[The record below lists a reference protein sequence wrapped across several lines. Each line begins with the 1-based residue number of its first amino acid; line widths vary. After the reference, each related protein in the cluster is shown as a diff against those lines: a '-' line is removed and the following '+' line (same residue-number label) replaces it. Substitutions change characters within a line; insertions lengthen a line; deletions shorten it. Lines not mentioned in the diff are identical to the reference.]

1 MSRNRDKL
9 ELSHQKC
16 TKRIQ
21 DYKNLGLSGIQKDKN
36 FATW

>member
-9 ELSHQKC
+9 ELSNQKC
-16 TKRIQ
+16 TIRIH
-21 DYKNLGLSGIQKDKN
+21 DYKNPRLSGAQKDKN